1 MNGKWTNA
9 VGLARTG
16 IYGGRTP
23 CPSRNAN
30 LFCGNHF
37 GCPNSKPKTIKS
49 LFSTWWWFRIELLA
63 FELVCCSG
71 DVSLISLRHLPNSI
85 QNSSISGVQSW
96 IISSSPGRS
105 VFLPFFAFQ
114 ITLSDIF
121 PLETV
126 TNSNRRHSLQL
137 FVVEFDTCLVW
148 GLLLLP
154 SNANYAYVKG
164 VRWRHLQGPN
174 STVWMPS
181 IVSQINCCVDKPRF
195 HNSLK
200 ERGVS
205 SSSIHPSI
213 EREREA
219 VTAS

>member
-1 MNGKWTNA
+1 MIQDWT
-9 VGLARTG
+9 LSIWTG
-16 IYGGRTP
+16 I
-23 CPSRNAN
+23 
-30 LFCGNHF
+30 
-37 GCPNSKPKTIKS
+37 
-49 LFSTWWWFRIELLA
+49 ELWKWSYS
-63 FELVCCSG
+63 VCCSG

-181 IVSQINCCVDKPRF
+181 IVSQIYCCVDKPRF

-200 ERGVS
+200 ERAVS

-213 EREREA
+213 ERERERERERGRYRLLMMCLSFHSQRETGGYGDSNVLSSSA
-219 VTAS
+219 HIR